1 MNIAIIDDNKPESDL
16 LVRFIDQY
24 SETYS
29 FEVKTSCFLSG
40 EDFLSS
46 LSTSVYNMAF
56 MDIFMKGM
64 DGIQTAEHL
73 WEKDP
78 QCLVVFLTVSQDHI
92 WEAARL
98 HCFDYIDKKTLTRAR
113 VFHVLSDIRKKLPQL
128 NPHLDFPSGNRQ
140 ISLPVDKIQYILSSN
155 NYTLFGMEDG
165 QEIRYRIPF
174 GAIAQR
180 TSDIDRFLLC
190 NRGILLNMDHIIR
203 EESDVYVMKGGHRFP
218 IRKSGQA
225 SIKHIY
231 HQYQFKK
238 LESM

>member
-1 MNIAIIDDNKPESDL
+1 MNIAIIDDNRPESDL
-16 LVRFIDQY
+16 LIRLIDQY
-24 SETYS
+24 SRTYS
-29 FEVKTSCFLSG
+29 FEIKISCFSSG

-46 LSTSVYNMAF
+46 LSASIYNIAF

-64 DGIQTAEHL
+64 DGIKTTERL
-73 WEKDP
+73 WEKNP
-78 QCLVVFLTVSQDHI
+78 QCLVVFLTVSHEHI
-92 WEAARL
+92 WEATRL

-113 VFHVLSDIRKKLPQL
+113 IFHVLSDIRRKLPQL

-140 ISLPVDKIQYILSSN
+140 ISLPVNKVQYILSSN

-165 QEIRYRIPF
+165 QETRYRIPF

-180 TSDIDRFLLC
+180 VGGIDCFLLC
-190 NRGILLNMDHIIR
+190 NRGILLNMDYIIR

-231 HQYQFKK
+231 HQYQFQK
-238 LESM
+238 LETM

>member
-16 LVRFIDQY
+16 LIRFIDEY

-29 FEVKTSCFLSG
+29 FEIKTSSFLSG

-46 LSTSVYNMAF
+46 LSPSIYSMAF

-113 VFHVLSDIRKKLPQL
+113 IFHVLSDIRKKLPQL
-128 NPHLDFPSGNRQ
+128 NPIHLILQQLYPVRHGGRPGEPLPHPVRRHRPTDQRHRPFPAVQPGDLAEHGPYHPGGIRCICDERGPSFPHPQVRAGFHQ
-140 ISLPVDKIQYILSSN
+140 TYLPP
-155 NYTLFGMEDG
+155 
-165 QEIRYRIPF
+165 IP
-174 GAIAQR
+174 
-180 TSDIDRFLLC
+180 
-190 NRGILLNMDHIIR
+190 
-203 EESDVYVMKGGHRFP
+203 V
-218 IRKSGQA
+218 
-225 SIKHIY
+225 
-231 HQYQFKK
+231 
-238 LESM
+238 